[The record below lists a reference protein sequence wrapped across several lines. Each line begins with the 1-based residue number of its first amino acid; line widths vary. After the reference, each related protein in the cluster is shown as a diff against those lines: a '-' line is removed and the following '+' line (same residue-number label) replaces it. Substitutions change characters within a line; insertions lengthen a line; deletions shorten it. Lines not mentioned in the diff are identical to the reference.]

1 MICEEKKSRHNEL
14 WDSKI
19 SEIIT
24 DVDLDICKIGG
35 LRHFL
40 FILSGELNC
49 LVSLLVLNIWCTH
62 SLLNHTW
69 KMDWTYTMFKLIFE

>member
-1 MICEEKKSRHNEL
+1 MHSINQGKEWKKKSGHNEL

-24 DVDLDICKIGG
+24 NLDLDICKIGR

-40 FILSGELNC
+40 FIISGE
-49 LVSLLVLNIWCTH
+49 
-62 SLLNHTW
+62 
-69 KMDWTYTMFKLIFE
+69 